1 MKPNVAARTSI
12 VMAAVITLLAAA
24 GAFLAVYWNNNAPYI
39 VVAVGTAATSFFG
52 LLILTQPAGERWQVT
67 EETMRTAI
75 AGTIVVVYLVVVG
88 IVAFFIYGPQELP
101 GITET
106 MVTSFTTVAGIVVAF
121 YFGSSAYLQALREKT
136 KSGDAEPGDPPAE
149 HSG

>member
-1 MKPNVAARTSI
+1 MKPNVAARLSI

-39 VVAVGTAATSFFG
+39 VVAVGTAATCFFG
-52 LLILTQPAGERWQVT
+52 LLILTQPTGERWQVT

-88 IVAFFIYGPQELP
+88 IVAFFIYGPRELP

-106 MVTSFTTVAGIVVAF
+106 MVASFTTVAGIVVAF

-136 KSGDAEPGDPPAE
+136 KSGEAEPRDQPDE